1 MFRLFIV
8 DDNKYERNTI
18 KELIEWTSLGI
29 EVVGLFA
36 NGLEALSRMDDLRP
50 HIVIT
55 DIAMPLMNG
64 VELSVRIRQS
74 HPNVKIIFV
83 SSHSDFEFAKSAVEL
98 GIYGYVLKPI
108 MPDELEQ
115 AIHKLLAEFT
125 QQHRE
130 QIEKE
135 RMLRQLEG
143 MLPLVQEQFL
153 KEVLLGNFRTKEDI
167 LDKIEFLALPIAD
180 QANMSVISINSLAAD
195 RKREHRSARDA
206 YFLSYSIKN
215 LISKAGTASRSMY
228 PVQISADEYA
238 VIVFDLETD
247 RHDVIDA
254 AVQLHTAINGEL
266 DINTTMGIS
275 KSSRELTALETLYM
289 QSQQAVNTRFY
300 SGSNPI
306 IRFEEID
313 DRSDI
318 PVEDMPSLVEVYQDM
333 KALMSFGNGQD
344 VEEFIDKYLNA
355 ANVRQGENYV
365 KGFALLCSHLS
376 GILFMEANQS
386 MKDIFGDNMAV
397 WDKLNRMSTKEEV
410 VQWIRQSFEFIK
422 ERVTDR
428 NSSKNVKIIAAI
440 KQMIHDNYR
449 EQISIEEIS
458 KSVYLS
464 GRHANGLFKKETG
477 QTIFD
482 YLVQFRTDKAKQ
494 LLKEEGSKVAA
505 VAEAVGYVSTSYFI
519 LAFKK
524 NVGMTPAEFKS
535 KAAL

>member
-8 DDNKYERNTI
+8 DDNKYERNTM
-18 KELIEWTSLGI
+18 KEVIEWSSLGI

-64 VELSVRIRQS
+64 VELSARIRQS
-74 HPNVKIIFV
+74 HPHVKIIFV

-108 MPDELEQ
+108 MPDELEL

-135 RMLRQLEG
+135 RMLKQLEG

-167 LDKIEFLALPIAD
+167 LDKIEFLALPIVD
-180 QANMSVISINSLAAD
+180 HANMSVISINSLAAD
-195 RKREHRSARDA
+195 KQEHRSARDA
-206 YFLSYSIKN
+206 YFLSYSIKS
-215 LISKAGTASRSMY
+215 LISKAGNATRSMY

-247 RHDVIDA
+247 RQDVIDA

-266 DINTTMGIS
+266 GIHATMGIS
-275 KSSRELTALETLYM
+275 TSSRELTELDRLYM

-306 IRFEEID
+306 IRFEEIE

-318 PVEDMPSLVEVYQDM
+318 PMEDMPSLVEVYQDL
-333 KALMSFGNGQD
+333 KALMSFGNDQD
-344 VEEFIDKYLNA
+344 VEEFIEKYLNA
-355 ANVRQGENYV
+355 VNVRQSENYV

-386 MKDIFGDNMAV
+386 MKDVFGDNLAV
-397 WDKLNRMSTKEEV
+397 WDKLNRMSTKVEV
-410 VQWIRQSFEFIK
+410 VQWIRQSFEVIK

-449 EQISIEEIS
+449 EQISIEDIS

-464 GRHANGLFKKETG
+464 GRHANGTFKKETG

-482 YLVQFRTDKAKQ
+482 YLVQYRTDKAKQ
-494 LLKEEGSKVAA
+494 LLREEGSKVAA